1 MNTLNYFV
9 ASYKLSHDILGSDYD
24 QKYLQMGIDCLKQL
38 RAWKMMDFAEKWAHC
53 DIQTSP
59 DGSKWAHLPA
69 DYRRYLW
76 VGQCC
81 GNNGSGFG
89 GNFVSFDLN
98 NDLCE
103 IAPWDGCSCS
113 GDSQVATVQ
122 SACCGGGNDAQFN
135 GTLYWGN
142 GAGEPYSYSYNIGSY
157 AVGPVNIRGTFKMD
171 TANNRILFDRCV
183 NHAVIKYE
191 GDFLTGMGN
200 CFIPPGIEDNMIIQ
214 NYMEWRSRCIS
225 PDANLRR
232 EANQYWTMFFQSVR
246 DYNSQRN
253 ALNKDEWLTLIRRF
267 TYMGVKS

>member
-24 QKYLQMGIDCLKQL
+24 QKYLQWAIDCLKWL
-38 RAWKMMDFAEKWAHC
+38 RAKKMMDYAEKWVTL
-53 DIQTSP
+53 DIQTSA
-59 DGSKWAHLPA
+59 DGSKWAHRPA
-69 DYRRYLW
+69 DYRKYLW
-76 VGQCC
+76 VGHCRRE
-81 GNNGSGFG
+81 GG

-103 IAPWDGCSCS
+103 IAPWDSCACS

-142 GAGEPYSYSYNIGSY
+142 GAGQPYSYSYNIGSY
-157 AVGPVNIRGTFKMD
+157 AVGPVSIRGTFKMD
-171 TANNRILFDRCV
+171 DANNRILFDRCV
-183 NHAVIKYE
+183 DHAAMKYE

-200 CFIPPGIEDNMIIQ
+200 CFIPPGIEDNMIVQ
-214 NYMEWRSRCIS
+214 NWMEWASRFYS
-225 PDANLRR
+225 PDARMKS
-232 EANQYWTMFFQSVR
+232 EANQYWTVFFQSVR

-253 ALNKDEWLTLIRRF
+253 SLNKDEWLTLIRRF
-267 TYMGVKS
+267 TYMGVKA